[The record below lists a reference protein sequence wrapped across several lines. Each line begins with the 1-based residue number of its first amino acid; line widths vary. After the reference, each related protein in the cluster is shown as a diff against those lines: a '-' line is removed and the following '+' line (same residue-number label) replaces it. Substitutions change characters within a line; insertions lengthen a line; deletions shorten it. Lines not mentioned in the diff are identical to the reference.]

1 MFDISAAGAW
11 AEIEF
16 GGSSGSN
23 SNKITVKQFSDEGT
37 PFESPNITL
46 STNAKNL
53 QGSMISSRTPSVVP
67 VSITVVPGSKEDYF
81 LQKRVQDALLQ
92 PGGVTAISNIVV
104 KSLTL
109 HVPAIDGS
117 KDITTSSENT
127 GSGNTYTWINGRM
140 TEAPTGPSTSAEGRM
155 SARTYSFEFEK
166 YQGPTGTFIDVD
178 SIQKAAANL

>member
-11 AEIEF
+11 AEIKF
-16 GGSSGSN
+16 DDGDD
-23 SNKITVKQFSDEGT
+23 IIVKQFSDEGT

-67 VSITVVPGSKEDYF
+67 VSITVVPGSVEDYL
-81 LQKRVQDALLQ
+81 LQRNVQYALLQ
-92 PGGVTAISNIVV
+92 PGGVQSISKLAV

-109 HVPAIDGS
+109 HVPAINGS
-117 KDITTSSENT
+117 KDITTSADN
-127 GSGNTYTWINGRM
+127 GNTYTWVNGRM
-140 TEAPTGPSTSAEGRM
+140 VEAPTGPSSSAEGRM

-166 YQGPTGTFIDVD
+166 YQGPTGAFEDVD
-178 SIQKAAANL
+178 SIQEAAANLRV